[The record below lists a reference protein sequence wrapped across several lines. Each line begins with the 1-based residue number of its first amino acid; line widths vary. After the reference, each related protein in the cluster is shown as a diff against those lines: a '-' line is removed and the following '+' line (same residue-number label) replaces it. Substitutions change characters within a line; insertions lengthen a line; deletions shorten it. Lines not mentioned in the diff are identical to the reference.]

1 MCPYTSPQAIDFW
14 GKACIFCRGS
24 DWNHKCDNRTACVQ
38 TLYKAKVAE
47 ELHLL
52 FVEEWQ

>member
-14 GKACIFCRGS
+14 GKACIFCRDS
-24 DWNHKCDNRTACVQ
+24 DWDHECYNRTACIQ